1 MNRRQFV
8 IRSAQMGALLAV
20 PGLTTRAFANDGP
33 IKIGFM
39 SPLTGTAA
47 APGREM
53 LDGWNLFWKQHGLT
67 IAGRP
72 VEIFVEDDGSNPDT
86 SLQKARRLV
95 QQQGVHLLVGN
106 ILANTGLAVAE
117 LAKTTGVPYLMPAV
131 AADEL
136 TQRSRIPNVLRT
148 GGFSASQITRP
159 LADWAVK
166 QGYKKIATLG
176 QDYAFGHEQVGGFA
190 QTFTEGGG
198 EIVGQF
204 WHPLGTADLSPYL
217 GQIQA
222 LKPDAVFSVQTG
234 ADSARLLKQ
243 WWSFG
248 FKDQIPLL
256 GSQNV
261 TDQSVIR
268 HLEPEE
274 CEGIM
279 SSSHYAEGLDN
290 EKTRDFVETYQAAYK
305 LLPGIFAA
313 EGFTGALWLA
323 DALEKI
329 QGKAQDKDALIQ
341 TLISEKVTG
350 SPFGEVVSLDNY
362 GNPIFDVYV
371 RKVVKR
377 PDGTLVNEVVETYP
391 QVSQF
396 WSYDPEEFMKA
407 PPYSRDYQGIKKS

>member
-1 MNRRQFV
+1 MKRRDFMV
-8 IRSAQMGALLAV
+8 RSAQAGVLFAV
-20 PGLTTRAFANDGP
+20 PGLAMRALASDGP

-39 SPLTGTAA
+39 APLTGTAA

-53 LDGWNLFWKQHGLT
+53 LDGWNLFWNQHGLT

-117 LAKTTGVPYLMPAV
+117 LARSTGVPYLMPAV

-166 QGYKKIATLG
+166 QGYKKVATLG
-176 QDYAFGHEQVGGFA
+176 QDYAFGHEQVGGFV

-198 EIVGQF
+198 TVAGQF

-222 LKPDAVFSVQTG
+222 LQPDVVFTVQTG

-243 WWSFG
+243 WYSFG

-256 GSQNV
+256 ASQNV

-268 HLEPEE
+268 HLEAEE
-274 CEGIM
+274 CEGVM
-279 SSSHYAEGLDN
+279 SSSHFAEGLDN
-290 EKTRDFVETYQAAYK
+290 QKTRDFVETYQAEYK
-305 LLPGIFAA
+305 QLPGIFAA
-313 EGFTGALWLA
+313 EGFTGGLWLA
-323 DALEKI
+323 DALQKI
-329 QGKAQDKDALIQ
+329 EGKAEDTDALIA
-341 TLISEKVTG
+341 TLIAEEVEG
-350 SPFGEVVSLDNY
+350 SPLGDIISLDSY
-362 GNPIFDVYV
+362 GNPVFDVYV
-371 RKVVKR
+371 RKVVKQA
-377 PDGTLVNEVVETYP
+377 DGTLVNEVVETYP

-396 WSYDPEEFMKA
+396 WTYDPEEFMKE
-407 PPYSRDYQGIKKS
+407 PPYSRDYQGIKQS

>member
-1 MNRRQFV
+1 MNRRKFV

-20 PGLTTRAFANDGP
+20 PGLTMRAFANDGP

-53 LDGWNLFWKQHGLT
+53 LDGWNLFWKQHGLA

-117 LAKTTGVPYLMPAV
+117 LAKSTGVPYLMPAV

-159 LADWAVK
+159 LADWAIK
-166 QGYKKIATLG
+166 QGYKRVATLG
-176 QDYAFGHEQVGGFA
+176 QDYAFGHEQVGGFV

-198 EIVGQF
+198 TVAGQF

-222 LKPDAVFSVQTG
+222 LQPDVVFSVQTG

-243 WWSFG
+243 WWNFG

-256 GSQNV
+256 SSQNV

-268 HLEPEE
+268 HLEAEE

-279 SSSHYAEGLDN
+279 SSSHFAEGLDN
-290 EKTRDFVETYQAAYK
+290 EKTRAFVESYQAAYK

-313 EGFTGALWLA
+313 EGFTGGLWLA
-323 DALEKI
+323 HALAKI
-329 QGKAQDKDALIQ
+329 QGDAQNKDALVK
-341 TLISEKVTG
+341 TLIAEKVAG
-350 SPFGEVVSLDNY
+350 SPLGETLSLDSY

-396 WSYDPEEFMKA
+396 WTYDPEEFMKS

>member
-1 MNRRQFV
+1 MNRRNFM

-20 PGLTTRAFANDGP
+20 PGLSMRAFANDGP

-53 LDGWNLFWKQHGLT
+53 LDGWNLFWEQHGLK

-72 VEIFVEDDGSNPDT
+72 VEIFVEDDASNPDT

-117 LAKTTGVPYLMPAV
+117 LAKSTGVPYLMPAV

-136 TQRSRIPNVLRT
+136 TQRSRIRNVLRT

-159 LADWAVK
+159 LADWALK
-166 QGYKKIATLG
+166 QGYRRVATLG
-176 QDYAFGHEQVGGFA
+176 QDYAFGHEQVGGFV
-190 QTFTEGGG
+190 QVFTEGGG
-198 EIVGQF
+198 TVAGQF

-222 LKPDAVFSVQTG
+222 LKPDVVLSVQTG
-234 ADSARLLKQ
+234 ADSARVLQQ
-243 WWSFG
+243 WWNFG
-248 FKDQIPLL
+248 FKDKIPLVA
-256 GSQNV
+256 SQNV

-268 HLEPEE
+268 NLQAEE
-274 CEGIM
+274 CEGIV
-279 SSSHYAEGLDN
+279 SSSHFAEGLDN
-290 EKTRDFVETYQAAYK
+290 DKTRAFVESYK
-305 LLPGIFAA
+305 SQYKKLPGIFAA

-323 DALEKI
+323 YALEKI
-329 QGKAQDKDALIQ
+329 QGKAQDKDALID
-341 TLISEKVTG
+341 TLISEKITG
-350 SPFGEVVSLDNY
+350 SPLGDSLSLDAY
-362 GNPIFDVYV
+362 GNPIFDVYI

-377 PDGTLVNEVVETYP
+377 PDGSFVNEVIETYP

-396 WSYDPEEFMKA
+396 WTYDPETFLKD
-407 PPYSRDYQGIKKS
+407 PPYSRSYQGIKQS